1 MASPNLSC
9 GRIGWVFCVAGSDAD
24 DRLTH
29 RDHPRLGPATEC
41 IMSGAALNLKS
52 GGACLIAGS
61 VIFAILRTLHGDTP
75 AAEAAAALNFVR
87 TRPIYAAVHVFAV
100 LAALVSLI
108 GLLALTRSLIRPG
121 SWLIGQAAVI
131 SATIGLAIFGVESTS
146 EGLALTE
153 LSREASNADP
163 SQQAELVRAARAVA
177 AATHGPSLV
186 AMALLVGLPLLLFGI
201 AIVLDEYPSWLGWA
215 GIVIGG
221 ITAVAAVGLFLV
233 PSLFPG
239 FLLYGVLGSV
249 VAQLWLLAIGIVMLR
264 RGHRTTQ
271 GSVS

>member
-1 MASPNLSC
+1 VASPNLSC

-24 DRLTH
+24 RLTH
-29 RDHPRLGPATEC
+29 RDHPRLGPATER

-75 AAEAAAALNFVR
+75 AADAAAALNFVR

-163 SQQAELVRAARAVA
+163 SQQAELVRAARSVA

-186 AMALLVGLPLLLFGI
+186 AMALLVG
-201 AIVLDEYPSWLGWA
+201 
-215 GIVIGG
+215 
-221 ITAVAAVGLFLV
+221 
-233 PSLFPG
+233 
-239 FLLYGVLGSV
+239 
-249 VAQLWLLAIGIVMLR
+249 
-264 RGHRTTQ
+264 
-271 GSVS
+271 